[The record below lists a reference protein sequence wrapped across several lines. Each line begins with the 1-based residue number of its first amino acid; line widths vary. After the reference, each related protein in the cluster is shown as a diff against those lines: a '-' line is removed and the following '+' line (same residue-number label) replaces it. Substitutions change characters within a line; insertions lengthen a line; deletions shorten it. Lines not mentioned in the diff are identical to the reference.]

1 MKVLTQTFTQG
12 ESTMSYTHLSIIER
26 SKLEILHQQGKSA
39 RTIAKELGRHPA
51 TICRELRRN
60 EAKETY
66 RAESSQE
73 SYVQRRKA
81 SIPAGKWTPQQAAV
95 ITAKLQATW
104 SPEQIVQRLRQEG
117 QRVVCFKTI
126 YRWLYAGRLVKGVLT
141 VLRHKGKRQKPAET
155 RGTFAIGKPI
165 SQRPKEVRSRE
176 TFGHWELDTVV
187 SGRGKSKGC
196 VATFIERKTRLYT
209 AIRMPDRTALS
220 MEIAFGVAAAQYPAK
235 ALLTATADRGKE
247 FACYTNLETTHGVQ
261 VYFADPYSSW
271 QRGSNENAN
280 GLLREFFPKGTDFA
294 QITDEALEKALYL
307 INHRPRKCLG
317 WRTAHESFSEELS
330 HLV

>member
-1 MKVLTQTFTQG
+1 
-12 ESTMSYTHLSIIER
+12 MSYTHLSIIER

-39 RTIAKELGRHPA
+39 RVIAKELNRHPA
-51 TICRELRRN
+51 TINRELSRN
-60 EAKETY
+60 AAQQTY

-73 SYVQRRKA
+73 KYVQRRKA
-81 SIPAGKWTPQQAAV
+81 SVSIGKWTSTLARV
-95 ITAKLQATW
+95 LEEKLQATW
-104 SPEQIVQRLRQEG
+104 SPEQIVGRLRREG
-117 QRVVCFKTI
+117 QEAVCFKTI
-126 YRWLYAGRLVKGVLT
+126 YRWLYAGLLAEGNLA

-155 RGTFAIGKPI
+155 RGKFTVGKGI
-165 SQRPKEVRSRE
+165 SERPKEVRSRR

-196 VATFIERKTRLYT
+196 VATFIERKTRLYN

-220 MEIAFGVAAAQYPAK
+220 MEIAFGAAVFPYPSGAVQ
-235 ALLTATADRGKE
+235 TATADRGKE
-247 FACYTNLETTHGVQ
+247 FACYASLEATPGVQ

-280 GLLREFFPKGTDFA
+280 GLLRQFFPKGTDFA
-294 QITDEALEKALYL
+294 QISDEALEEVLPL

-317 WRTAHESFSEELS
+317 WKTAHESFSHELS
-330 HLV
+330 HFA

>member
-1 MKVLTQTFTQG
+1 
-12 ESTMSYTHLSIIER
+12 MSYTYLSIVER
-26 SKLEILHQQGKSA
+26 SKLEILHQQGNSA
-39 RTIAKELGRHPA
+39 RAIARKLGRHPA

-60 EAKETY
+60 ESQEPY
-66 RAESSQE
+66 RAERSQE
-73 SYVQRRKA
+73 SYVQRRKS
-81 SIPAGKWTPQQAAV
+81 SIPAGKWTLEQAAV
-95 ITAKLQATW
+95 IEEKLQETW

-117 QRVVCFKTI
+117 QGIVCFKTI
-126 YRWLYAGRLVKGVLT
+126 YRWLYTGRLVKGVLT
-141 VLRHKGKRQKPAET
+141 VLRHKGKRQKPVET
-155 RGTFAIGKPI
+155 RGKFAVGKTI

-209 AIRMPDRTALS
+209 AIRMPDRTTLS
-220 MEIAFGVAAAQYPAK
+220 MEIAFGVAASQYPAH
-235 ALLTATADRGKE
+235 AFQTATADRGKE
-247 FACYTNLETTHGVQ
+247 FACYASLEATHGLQ

-271 QRGSNENAN
+271 QRSSNENAN

-294 QITDEALEKALYL
+294 QITDEALETALHL

-330 HLV
+330 HLA